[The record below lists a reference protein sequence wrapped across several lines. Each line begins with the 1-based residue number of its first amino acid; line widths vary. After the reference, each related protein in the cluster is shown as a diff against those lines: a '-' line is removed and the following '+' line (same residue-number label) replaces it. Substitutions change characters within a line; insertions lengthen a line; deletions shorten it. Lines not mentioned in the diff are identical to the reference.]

1 MMCCQSEGIRIVM
14 VLTRRPFSLFAAVPE
29 GAGKRQW
36 RMGLRGPVSL
46 CDSCVEGGPDSRPV
60 RAGILP

>member
-1 MMCCQSEGIRIVM
+1 
-14 VLTRRPFSLFAAVPE
+14 
-29 GAGKRQW
+29 
-36 RMGLRGPVSL
+36 MGLRGPVSL